1 MKRLEMI
8 EFGLVRGLEEGDLT
22 QTEIVMLTRL
32 LNYYFF
38 LYVKFHYLLSMF
50 RYLKSMLS
58 ELLEGFDFYNYL
70 NLINFIIYIGF
81 FIVSS

>member
-32 LNYYFF
+32 LNYYFL

-50 RYLKSMLS
+50 RYLKSMLN
-58 ELLEGFDFYNYL
+58 ELLGG
-70 NLINFIIYIGF
+70 LIVISI
-81 FIVSS
+81 

>member
-8 EFGLVRGLEEGDLT
+8 EFGLVRGLEEGVLT

-32 LNYYFF
+32 LNYYFLF
-38 LYVKFHYLLSMF
+38 ICKFHYLLSMF

-58 ELLEGFDFYNYL
+58 ELLEGFNFYKYL
-70 NLINFIIYIGF
+70 NLINFIIDGRF
-81 FIVSS
+81 L

>member
-8 EFGLVRGLEEGDLT
+8 EFGLVRGLGEGDLT
-22 QTEIVMLTRL
+22 QTEIVMLTKL
-32 LNYYFF
+32 LNYYFL

-58 ELLEGFDFYNYL
+58 ELLGGFNCYKYL

-81 FIVSS
+81 L